1 MKKSFITSGLIDEL
15 NDQTTGVIDT
25 ARSDE
30 VQCTASCI
38 LAQHF
43 IWFNNNC
50 HYHNIQTAHARIQ
63 KVSLGGGGVS
73 RGHRPNECCNIHV
86 RQLYIVQ

>member
-25 ARSDE
+25 ARSEE

-38 LAQHF
+38 MLHF
-43 IWFNNNC
+43 IWFNIDR
-50 HYHNIQTAHARIQ
+50 HYHNIRTAHVQIQ
-63 KVSLGGGGVS
+63 KVSVGGGG
-73 RGHRPNECCNIHV
+73 RG
-86 RQLYIVQ
+86 